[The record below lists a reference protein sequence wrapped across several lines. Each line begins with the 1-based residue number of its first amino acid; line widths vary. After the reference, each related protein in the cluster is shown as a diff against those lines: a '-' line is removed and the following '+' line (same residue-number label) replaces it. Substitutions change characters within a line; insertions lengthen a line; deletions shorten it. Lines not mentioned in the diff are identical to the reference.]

1 MRLRPCRPAAAAT
14 HDTSHEPGHRRT
26 AIHRT
31 AARIV
36 ATLAVAAI
44 TLAGPA
50 LATASASVVAPSAV
64 TTTVPPTDTTNPF
77 LPEEA
82 SLGDCLSA
90 LPPPNCGSEAR
101 GGFAQWS
108 VLAVLVAG
116 LAFIG
121 WRVVRGARRN
131 ARAAASQLAAAPSES
146 PSESPG
152 QQPG

>member
-14 HDTSHEPGHRRT
+14 HDTPHEAQRRRT
-26 AIHRT
+26 VIFRT
-31 AARIV
+31 AARVV
-36 ATLAVAAI
+36 AILAAAAI

-50 LATASASVVAPSAV
+50 LATASASVLAPHAV

-131 ARAAASQLAAAPSES
+131 ARAAASRLAATPN
-146 PSESPG
+146 ESPG